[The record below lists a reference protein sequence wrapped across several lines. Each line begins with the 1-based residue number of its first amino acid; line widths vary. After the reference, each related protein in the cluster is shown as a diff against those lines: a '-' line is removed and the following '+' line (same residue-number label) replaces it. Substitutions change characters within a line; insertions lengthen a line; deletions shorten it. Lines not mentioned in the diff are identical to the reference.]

1 MKGCVISA
9 PMTGS
14 GKTTVTLGLLKALRK
29 RGLAVQP
36 FKVGPDFIDP
46 GLHEIAAGVPSHN
59 LDGWMCPRGANEY
72 LFGRAIEGKDVAVVE
87 GVMGLFDGFD
97 GKSET
102 GSTAEMAK
110 WLDLPV
116 ILVVD
121 AHPMAR
127 SAAAIIRG
135 FQSFDPGV
143 KIMGVILNRLTGER
157 HYRLIADAVR
167 DVPILGWLPA
177 DPSIDIPERHLGLF
191 TAKEELTVSR
201 IRAIGEF
208 FEAHIDVE
216 NILSP
221 SPFGRGTREAQARQ
235 GEASRNAEGHR
246 VGRILEP
253 SPFPEASPDR
263 ARASRP
269 LPKGEGSTRGKRVA
283 LAHDKAFSFY
293 YYANRLELA
302 HAGAEIIEF
311 SPLSDAEVP
320 DADLLYIGGGYPEL
334 YRRELE
340 ANTQMRTSI
349 RQFIESGRKFY
360 AECGGLMYLAESI
373 DDARMVGIVPVQI
386 EMTGMLVDFGYCEI
400 RTNSDSILGPR
411 GTTARGHQFHY
422 SRPRGPNGNGYS
434 VKQGQREYSEGFI
447 FPNGI
452 ASYIHVHFLSNPDL
466 ARNMLNS

>member
-14 GKTTVTLGLLKALRK
+14 GKTTVTLGLLETLRK

-59 LDGWMCPRGANEY
+59 LDGWMFPRGANEY
-72 LFGRAIEGKDVAVVE
+72 LFGRAIEGKDVTIVE

-143 KIMGVILNRLTGER
+143 KIMGVILNRIAGEK

-208 FEAHIDVE
+208 FEKYIDLE
-216 NILSP
+216 NFT
-221 SPFGRGTREAQARQ
+221 SPFGRGRRDSQRAGAPGEGRGFAQ
-235 GEASRNAEGHR
+235 
-246 VGRILEP
+246 ILRP
-253 SPFPEASPDR
+253 GN
-263 ARASRP
+263 ARA
-269 LPKGEGSTRGKRVA
+269 KRVA

-293 YYANRLELA
+293 YYANRLELEN
-302 HAGAEIIEF
+302 AGAEIIEF
-311 SPLSDAEVP
+311 SPLSDPEVP
-320 DADLLYIGGGYPEL
+320 DANLLYIGGGYPEL

-349 RQFIESGRKFY
+349 RRFIESGRKFY

-386 EMTGMLVDFGYCEI
+386 EMTGRLVDFGYCEI

-422 SRPRGPNGNGYS
+422 SRSTASGNGYS

-452 ASYIHVHFLSNPDL
+452 ASFIHLHFLSNPDL

>member
-14 GKTTVTLGLLKALRK
+14 GKTTVTLGLLETLRK

-59 LDGWMCPRGANEY
+59 LDGWMFPRGANEY
-72 LFGRAIEGKDVAVVE
+72 LFGRAIEGKDVTIVE

-135 FQSFDPGV
+135 FQSFDPAV
-143 KIMGVILNRLTGER
+143 KIMGVILNRVAGEK

-177 DPSIDIPERHLGLF
+177 DRSIDIPERHLGLF
-191 TAKEELTVSR
+191 TAKEELTLSR

-208 FEAHIDVE
+208 FEAHVDVE

-221 SPFGRGTREAQARQ
+221 SPSGRGRRDSQRAGAP
-235 GEASRNAEGHR
+235 GEGHR
-246 VGRILEP
+246 SGPSLRP
-253 SPFPEASPDR
+253 SPSLEASPYR
-263 ARASRP
+263 ARASRR
-269 LPKGEGSTRGKRVA
+269 LPEGEGNTRAKRVG

-293 YYANRLELA
+293 YYANRLELEN
-302 HAGAEIIEF
+302 AGAEIIEF

-349 RQFIESGRKFY
+349 RRFIESGRKFY

-386 EMTGMLVDFGYCEI
+386 EMTGRLVDFGYCEI

-422 SRPRGPNGNGYS
+422 SRSTASGNGYS

-452 ASYIHVHFLSNPDL
+452 ASFINLHFISNPDL

>member
-1 MKGCVISA
+1 MGSFRWSIILTPSSVHSIVFTITRYSSIMKGCVISA

-14 GKTTVTLGLLKALRK
+14 GKTTVTLGLLETLRK

-46 GLHEIAAGVPSHN
+46 GLHEIAAGLPSHN
-59 LDGWMCPRGANEY
+59 LDGWMFPREANQG
-72 LFGRAIEGKDVAVVE
+72 LFVRASEGKDLAIVE
-87 GVMGLFDGFD
+87 GVMGLFDSFD

-135 FQSFDPGV
+135 FQSFDPAV
-143 KIMGVILNRLTGER
+143 KIMGVILNRVAGEK

-208 FEAHIDVE
+208 FEAHVDVE

-221 SPFGRGTREAQARQ
+221 SPSGRGRRDSQRAGAPVTRA
-235 GEASRNAEGHR
+235 
-246 VGRILEP
+246 
-253 SPFPEASPDR
+253 
-263 ARASRP
+263 
-269 LPKGEGSTRGKRVA
+269 KRVA

-293 YYANRLELA
+293 YHANRLELEN
-302 HAGAEIIEF
+302 AGAEIIEF

-340 ANTQMRTSI
+340 ANAQMRTSI
-349 RQFIESGRKFY
+349 RRFIESGRKFY

-386 EMTGMLVDFGYCEI
+386 EMTGRLVDFGYCEI

-422 SRPRGPNGNGYS
+422 SRSTGSGKGYS
-434 VKQGQREYSEGFI
+434 VKQGHREYSEGFI

-452 ASYIHVHFLSNPDL
+452 ASYIHLHFLSNPDL

>member
-59 LDGWMCPRGANEY
+59 LDGWMLPREANEY
-72 LFGRAIEGKDVAVVE
+72 LYSRAIEGKDVAVVE

-269 LPKGEGSTRGKRVA
+269 LPKG
-283 LAHDKAFSFY
+283 
-293 YYANRLELA
+293 
-302 HAGAEIIEF
+302 
-311 SPLSDAEVP
+311 
-320 DADLLYIGGGYPEL
+320 
-334 YRRELE
+334 
-340 ANTQMRTSI
+340 
-349 RQFIESGRKFY
+349 
-360 AECGGLMYLAESI
+360 
-373 DDARMVGIVPVQI
+373 
-386 EMTGMLVDFGYCEI
+386 
-400 RTNSDSILGPR
+400 
-411 GTTARGHQFHY
+411 
-422 SRPRGPNGNGYS
+422 
-434 VKQGQREYSEGFI
+434 
-447 FPNGI
+447 
-452 ASYIHVHFLSNPDL
+452 
-466 ARNMLNS
+466 